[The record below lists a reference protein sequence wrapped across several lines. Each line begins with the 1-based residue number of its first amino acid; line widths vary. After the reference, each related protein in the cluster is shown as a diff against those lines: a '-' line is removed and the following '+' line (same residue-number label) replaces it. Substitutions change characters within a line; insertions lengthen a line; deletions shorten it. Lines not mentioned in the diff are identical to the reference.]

1 VLRRSAFI
9 DLALA
14 LALGLL
20 AAALRPPDWELAK
33 ALAPRPDALEFAVS
47 ALNLASGDGFNLR
60 IGDQRHP
67 PRYEVGYPLLLAGW
81 YRATGMRIENAAV
94 LNPLLSILGI
104 VLFFAACR
112 QCFGRTAAVLAPL
125 LLVLSRLQIETARPV
140 MSESFSFL
148 LGCGLL
154 CAAAQRR
161 LPVWRWLIAGLLA
174 AALGAIRPIQWP
186 GIVAGAAVPLLLEA
200 RRRASWAYLAGA
212 GLLLAPLLL
221 DRWARLG
228 AIWVSGYAYWLR
240 DQPQSFS
247 LDYLLS
253 TPQGP
258 GTLSFYTSR
267 FIQWDSAWPFAAVAL
282 AAIGCWSAARARSAG
297 ATGWW
302 IGAAVLALPCAG
314 FSLYFF
320 LAERYLVT
328 ALPFLGW
335 SCAAGIDAWIRRA
348 GVRRWTAA
356 ALGAAAI
363 VQAGWFALR
372 LPPPSETSISGEL
385 DGLRAAARRVQA
397 GDVLIVDTCLALAA
411 WEVPRAEL
419 VLLRPWVDE
428 HYTRLAVRRIDA
440 GARIRDVLGL
450 APTLFVRGHAPFR
463 PAFRRLEHAWRNDRT
478 VLLLLSGRREELR
491 RLMRLRIWELRVLE
505 REPLWVLAEATPN
518 E

>member
-1 VLRRSAFI
+1 VLSRSAI
-9 DLALA
+9 VDLALA

-33 ALAPRPDALEFAVS
+33 ALAPRPDALEYAVS
-47 ALNLASGDGFNLR
+47 ALNLASGNGFNLR

-81 YRATGMRIENAAV
+81 YRFTGMRIENAAV
-94 LNPLLSILGI
+94 LNPSLSILGI
-104 VLFFAACR
+104 GLFFAACR
-112 QCFGRTAAVLAPL
+112 QGFGRTAAVLATL

-154 CAAAQRR
+154 CAAARR
-161 LPVWRWLIAGLLA
+161 GLPAWRWLIAGLLA
-174 AALGAIRPIQWP
+174 AALGAIRPIHWP
-186 GIVAGAAVPLLLEA
+186 GILAAAMVPFLIEKG
-200 RRRASWAYLAGA
+200 RRAAAAYLAGVI
-212 GLLLAPLLL
+212 LLLAPLLV

-228 AIWVSGYAYWLR
+228 AIWASGYDFWLR
-240 DQPQSFS
+240 DQRLFA
-247 LDYLLS
+247 LGHFLS
-253 TPQGP
+253 TPEGP
-258 GTLSFYTSR
+258 GALSFYASR
-267 FIQWDSAWPFAAVAL
+267 FIQWDSVWPFGAIAL
-282 AAIGCWSAARARSAG
+282 AAIGCWIAARARSNG
-297 ATGWW
+297 AAGWW

-320 LAERYLVT
+320 LAERYLVPV
-328 ALPFLGW
+328 LPFLGW

-348 GVRRWTAA
+348 GARRWTAA
-356 ALGAAAI
+356 ALGAAAV

-419 VLLRPWVDE
+419 VLLRPWLDE
-428 HYTRLAVRRIDA
+428 HYTRLAVRRIEA
-440 GARIRDVLGL
+440 GARMRDVLGL

-463 PAFRRLEHAWRNDRT
+463 PAFRRLEHAWRSDRT
-478 VLLLLSGRREELR
+478 VLLLLSGRRDELR